1 MGETT
6 DQIERHI
13 YEKRHELD
21 DNIHE
26 LRHKVKN
33 AVDWRV
39 QTQERPWTM
48 VGLAFGAGL
57 LTSALIGKRRRS
69 DSFRSDGL
77 RRWNRES
84 TSRSEY
90 AGEHEERTSQ
100 IWSNVKAAVAAVAVA
115 AAKEFVEQIIPG
127 FREQYRKRALESE
140 TLLSRSA

>member
-13 YEKRHELD
+13 YDQRHELD

-26 LRHKVKN
+26 LRHKVKD

-57 LTSALIGKRRRS
+57 LTSVLVGSRRRS
-69 DSFRSDGL
+69 KAYRGGSG
-77 RRWNRES
+77 RWNRES
-84 TSRSEY
+84 ASHSEHP
-90 AGEHEERTSQ
+90 GQREEKTSQ
-100 IWSNVKAAVAAVAVA
+100 MWGNVKGAVAAVVVA
-115 AAKEFVEQIIPG
+115 AAKDFIEQIVPG
-127 FREQYRKRALESE
+127 FREQYRKRHPDEG
-140 TLLSRSA
+140 TLLSRPA